1 MRKQAAIIGMILCL
15 GGGFAIGWFVPA
27 LFPPAPRVALI
38 DTIQSRGTFIVGTSA
53 DYPPFEDFYTSN
65 DTYYGFDIDIANL
78 IAAEMGV
85 TVVWLDMDFDSL
97 IGACTAGTIDMIA
110 AAMTYNEDRAEK
122 LAASTTYITVAQSVI
137 VKNSSS
143 MTITALD
150 NLTHVENQL
159 IGVQAGTVMQADLEA
174 LGMVAG
180 VNFTTYPRADALML
194 ALDGGAIKA
203 AYVDEP
209 IFEAFKTT
217 YNIKIIFSTEP
228 EPLALWTRYGEPE
241 LLYVMNEVILQG
253 YQDNIIQDLLIKWF
267 G

>member
-150 NLTHVENQL
+150 NLTNV
-159 IGVQAGTVMQADLEA
+159 
-174 LGMVAG
+174 
-180 VNFTTYPRADALML
+180 
-194 ALDGGAIKA
+194 
-203 AYVDEP
+203 
-209 IFEAFKTT
+209 
-217 YNIKIIFSTEP
+217 
-228 EPLALWTRYGEPE
+228 
-241 LLYVMNEVILQG
+241 
-253 YQDNIIQDLLIKWF
+253 
-267 G
+267 